1 MVDAALVTM
10 FERINGLDDDTL
22 DEFVL
27 AEEHPI
33 PDDGV
38 KVAGANIVY
47 EEGVT
52 ALVDLTM
59 EGEHVG
65 MGRDAGME
73 LPLASLVILV
83 SLPLDTFDGIF
94 HASLGVESA
103 VYDAECPRTQNRHN
117 GECAVIDGLS
127 QGLGCRRRV
136 RHSGW
141 GGCWKQLS
149 PVTGNLVVWWTGLA
163 VCEVGFRQKS
173 MKIRW
178 VDVNSF
184 AELSVQIVALK

>member
-10 FERINGLDDDTL
+10 FERINGLDDDAL

-27 AEEHPI
+27 AEEHAV

-52 ALVDLTM
+52 ALVNLTM

-94 HASLGVESA
+94 YASLGVESA

-141 GGCWKQLS
+141 GGLLK
-149 PVTGNLVVWWTGLA
+149 TT
-163 VCEVGFRQKS
+163 KS
-173 MKIRW
+173 RYR
-178 VDVNSF
+178 
-184 AELSVQIVALK
+184 ELSRLVDWFGGVWSWFSTDKYEDKVGRCKFVC